1 MNFRQQAGVLE
12 LYVRRQTKA
21 AAFRTW
27 SRIAGN
33 RDWPFRSFDKTSRA
47 SGSAYEEIYR
57 FG

>member
-1 MNFRQQAGVLE
+1 